1 MEFADKIR
9 ALGDKVTRL
18 KGTIGTEEATKT
30 ALIMPFIVALDYD
43 VFDPLEVI
51 PEFIA
56 DLGIKKGE
64 KIDYCILKDSKPI
77 IIIECK
83 HWRDNLKDHD
93 NQLHRYFYATSAK
106 FAVLTNG
113 IRYRFFTDSE
123 STNKMDNKP
132 FWEFEINNLSD
143 TDIIELENYRKSNF
157 DVGQIF
163 STVLDLKISNRVRQ
177 LMKKELNDPSGEFV
191 KFFVRQIYSGALT
204 KRIIDQ
210 YKGIIKKSLNQLMSE
225 PTQDKTAVETY
236 KPPQETQSVKVKNP
250 VMVEAGRKAAITIK
264 KTKINQ
270 IEIGNKGYPIA
281 KSFEILTT
289 TAEWLISNGSLR
301 ETNCPIPTGRKRNL
315 VHTSPKHRDN
325 GHFVA
330 PRTLSNGLY
339 IETHFSTTGCIKN
352 ARRLLESCGHQG
364 QLLKV

>member
-9 ALGDKVTRL
+9 ALGDKVARL
-18 KGTIGTEEATKT
+18 KDAIKTEEATKT
-30 ALIMPFIVALDYD
+30 AFIMPFIVALDYD

-51 PEFIA
+51 PEFVA

-64 KIDYCILKDSKPI
+64 KIDYCILKDSKLI

-83 HWRDNLKDHD
+83 HWRDNLYDHD

-113 IRYRFFTDSE
+113 IRYRFYTDSE
-123 STNKMDNKP
+123 HTNKMDNKP

-143 TDIIELENYRKSNF
+143 TDLRELENYRKSNF

-163 STVLDLKISNRVRQ
+163 STALDLKISNRVRQ
-177 LMKKELNDPSGEFV
+177 VMKKELKDPSDEFV
-191 KFFVRQIYSGALT
+191 KFLARQIYSGTLT

-210 YKGIIKKSLNQLMSE
+210 YKGIIKKSLNQLLSE
-225 PTQDKTAVETY
+225 PTKDKTVVETY
-236 KPPQETQSVKVKNP
+236 ILPQDTQDVKGKIP
-250 VMVEAGRKAAITIK
+250 VMVEAGRKAAMTRK

-270 IEIGNKGYPIA
+270 IAIGNDSYPIA
-281 KSFEILTT
+281 KSLEILTT
-289 TAEWLISNGSLR
+289 TAEWLISNGNLR
-301 ETNCPIPTGRKRNL
+301 KTNCPIPTGRKRNL
-315 VHTSPKHRDN
+315 VHTTPKHRDN
-325 GHFVA
+325 EDFRA
-330 PRTLSNGLY
+330 PKILSNGLY